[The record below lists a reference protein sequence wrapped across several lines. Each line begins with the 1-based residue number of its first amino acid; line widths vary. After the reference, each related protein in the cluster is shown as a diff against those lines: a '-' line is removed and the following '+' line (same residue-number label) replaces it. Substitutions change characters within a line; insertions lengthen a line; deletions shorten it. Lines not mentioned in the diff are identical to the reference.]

1 MLVVLVWL
9 ASLLVDP
16 NVRLRRTP
24 LDAPLALIVAASL
37 GSVAVNY
44 GRVAPL
50 ASAVL
55 KALIVFLSFIVVFYF
70 ISSVVRTVAGVVAV
84 TQFIVCGVAV
94 IAFFSIIERRTGF
107 NIFDHVRI
115 VLPFLQFDGGA
126 LQYPIRTD
134 SRDRVR

>member
-16 NVRLRRTP
+16 KVRLRRTP
-24 LDAPLALIVAASL
+24 LDGPVALIVAASL

-55 KALIVFLSFIVVFYF
+55 KDLIVFVSFIILFYF
-70 ISSVVRTVAGVVAV
+70 ISSVVTTAAARLRWSRSSSCVASR
-84 TQFIVCGVAV
+84 V
-94 IAFFSIIERRTGF
+94 IAFFAIIEQRTGF
-107 NIFDHVRI
+107 NVFDHVRI
-115 VLPFLQFDGGA
+115 VLPFLQFDGGE
-126 LQYPIRTD
+126 LHVSD
-134 SRDRVR
+134 MG